1 MEHFEELL
9 PIVSNP
15 TVRHACQRYGL
26 MFKSMPRGLFITL
39 EDRGRVFR
47 ILKNWPERNVRLIVI
62 TDGER
67 VGALGDLGVQVGG
80 VGGWGGGGGGHL
92 AFGSSSSTSDTS
104 SRRVMWYMVPDNRG
118 SSSSSG
124 SSSSWSSSSGRWV
137 KILGH

>member
-80 VGGWGGGGGGHL
+80 VGGCGGGGGGAPGIWQQQQHERHKQQT
-92 AFGSSSSTSDTS
+92 GDVVHGT
-104 SRRVMWYMVPDNRG
+104 
-118 SSSSSG
+118 
-124 SSSSWSSSSGRWV
+124 
-137 KILGH
+137 